1 MTAKVAI
8 VGAGPSGCYLAQA
21 LGKLCKEA
29 EITVIEKLPV
39 PFGLARYG
47 VAPDHQGTKAV
58 TRQFAKLFE
67 KQGVGFA
74 GNLEIGTS
82 PSAALSLEELRA
94 LFDVVVLATG
104 LSQDRSP
111 GRDFEGT
118 PGIYGSG
125 AVTRLWNSH
134 PEAAEFSPEF
144 GARVVVLGAGNV
156 AIDVLRLLAKAEDDF
171 AGSDFPA
178 GGAYDQVREIHLV
191 GRSPADQAKFD
202 PVMIRELAKIPG
214 LAVSIGEGT
223 ALNSGEDDKRL
234 AALRDLATA
243 QPDAI
248 TKKISFH
255 FGWPAKKPLRSNGTL
270 SGVLFERDGEEMALP
285 CDSVISAI
293 GYEDDGKLNRSAL
306 LDGASTHETGQIAP
320 GLYAAGWF
328 KRGPQG
334 TIPENRADSQKIAAL
349 IAEEIAAAP
358 AGAEKPGVAALQA
371 QFGNRMTSYSD
382 WQHIDDVEK
391 AAAPEGRCRAK
402 ISNLPEMLAVIENRR
417 QAL

>member
-1 MTAKVAI
+1 MTATVAI

-74 GNLEIGTS
+74 GNIEIGS
-82 PSAALSLEELRA
+82 GPGAALSLDELREM
-94 LFDVVVLATG
+94 FDVVVLATG
-104 LSQDRSP
+104 LSRDRSAGTAFEDIP
-111 GRDFEGT
+111 GV
-118 PGIYGSG
+118 YGSG

-134 PEAAEFSPEF
+134 PDAADLEPEF
-144 GARVVVLGAGNV
+144 GSRVMVLGAGNV
-156 AIDVLRLLAKAEDDF
+156 AVDVLRILAKSEADF
-171 AGSDFPA
+171 EGSDFPPA
-178 GGAYDQVREIHLV
+178 QVRDDVREIHLV

-214 LAVSIGEGT
+214 LAVSIGEGSR
-223 ALNSGEDDKRL
+223 LNGAEDDKRM
-234 AALRDLATA
+234 AALRDLAATK
-243 QPDAI
+243 PDAI

-255 FGWPAKKPLRSNGTL
+255 FGWPAKKPLRKNGTL
-270 SGVLFERDGEEMALP
+270 TGVIFEREGEELALP
-285 CDSVISAI
+285 CDSVVSAI
-293 GYEDDGKLNRSAL
+293 GYEDDGRLNRAKL
-306 LDGASTHETGQIAP
+306 MKGVASHETGRLAP

-328 KRGPQG
+328 KRGPRG

-349 IAEEIAAAP
+349 IAEEIAALPEAD
-358 AGAEKPGVAALQA
+358 EKPGFDALSARCAA
-371 QFGNRMTSYSD
+371 RMTSYGD
-382 WQHIDDVEK
+382 WQHIDEVEK

-402 ISNLPEMLAVIENRR
+402 ISSLPEMLALIENRR
-417 QAL
+417 QA